1 MGKSGLELIAEVDA
15 TVVPFGSCAFW
26 WLGQHGFI
34 VKLGSTVLVIDAYLS
49 PSEYRNI
56 PPLVSPEQLTNA
68 TGILGTHDHSDHID
82 RPVWPAMATASP
94 NAVLVI
100 PIAVRESV
108 VAEMMLDPERVVGL
122 NDALSTIIGDLK
134 VTAVPAAHE
143 LLSIDPKTGGHEFLG
158 FVIEGNGFCL
168 YHAGDTC
175 IYEGMQAKLR
185 QWNFDLVFLPIN
197 GRDARRLRSN
207 CIGNM
212 TYQEAVDLAGTLR
225 PGLTVP
231 THFEMFN
238 GNTENPDLFMDY
250 LDAKYPGVHGQIPK
264 HGERVLVQASKF

>member
-1 MGKSGLELIAEVDA
+1 MGKIGEQLIDEVSGTE
-15 TVVPFGSCAFW
+15 VPFGSCAFW

-34 VKLGSTVLVIDAYLS
+34 VKLGKVVLVIDAYLS

-56 PPLVSPEQLTNA
+56 PPLFRPEELTNA
-68 TGILGTHDHSDHID
+68 SAILGTHDHSDHID
-82 RPVWPAMATASP
+82 RPVWPAMAAASP
-94 NAVLVI
+94 QAKVI
-100 PIAVRESV
+100 VPLSVRESV
-108 VAEMMLDPERVVGL
+108 ITEMHLAPERVVGL
-122 NDALSTIIGDLK
+122 DDGLSTMVGDVK
-134 VTAVPAAHE
+134 VSAVPAAHE
-143 LLSIDPKTGGHEFLG
+143 FLSIDPMTGAHEFLG
-158 FVIEGNGFCL
+158 YVIEGNGVCL

-185 QWNFDLVFLPIN
+185 QWKFDLALMPIN

-225 PGLTVP
+225 PGLTIP

-238 GNTENPDLFMDY
+238 GNTENPELFMDY
-250 LDAKYPGVHGQIPK
+250 LDAKYPGIQGQIPK
-264 HGERVLVQASKF
+264 HGELVVVQAS